1 MHTLN
6 CVFIWS
12 TFTVRHA
19 LRLLIFMIENEKIKK
34 NCCIWNANCAI
45 WRAIS
50 NKTAMIYIF
59 FALRVFFIFR
69 FMLEHFAD
77 FCCAIHYFIL
87 FIFNKVCMRS
97 YGNKSCVAA
106 FFSLSF
112 SRLSTDKHKIMNG
125 SESTNL
131 QHYFLR
137 TVLSK

>member
-1 MHTLN
+1 
-6 CVFIWS
+6 
-12 TFTVRHA
+12 
-19 LRLLIFMIENEKIKK
+19 MIYIHRQTRSPVTNIYDRKWKIKKK

-77 FCCAIHYFIL
+77 FCCALHYFIL

-97 YGNKSCVAA
+97 YGNKSCVV
-106 FFSLSF
+106 FFLYF
-112 SRLSTDKHKIMNG
+112 LFPFEHTDKHKIMNG